1 MSKYS
6 NMSGKELKIECGVHG
21 LSKSGR
27 KDELIKRL
35 EKDDRQNPC
44 YEQFNEPEKTPYLGY
59 EGPTINETICVGD
72 YIGLAYCDRYAN
84 SKTSYVEA
92 EVIQVTAG
100 TNGSGLNGTVIL
112 NFNNWPL
119 LVCDKLIR
127 RT

>member
-44 YEQFNEPEKTPYLGY
+44 YEQVNKPEKNL
-59 EGPTINETICVGD
+59 IQD
-72 YIGLAYCDRYAN
+72 MRDR
-84 SKTSYVEA
+84 
-92 EVIQVTAG
+92 
-100 TNGSGLNGTVIL
+100 
-112 NFNNWPL
+112 PL
-119 LVCDKLIR
+119 TKPFV
-127 RT
+127 